1 MADTTKTSLQLSFLN
16 ASGAAYT
23 MSFNYPDT
31 DVTALQIETLMA
43 LMITKDIILTTGGAL
58 TTSRD
63 GGLVTRSFVDLV
75 E

>member
-23 MSFNYPDT
+23 MSFNYPDPA
-31 DVTALQIETLMA
+31 VTSLQVDTLMA
-43 LMITKDIILTTGGAL
+43 LLISKDIILTSGGVLA
-58 TTSRD
+58 TAKD

-75 E
+75 A